1 MKPLAAAIDL
11 GTTRIKAAVLDER
24 GALRVIASRPA
35 PPLSGSGPFR
45 ESVPA
50 DYLREAVIALGE
62 VERSVAPGTPLG
74 IASQRSTFTLW
85 EKTPDA
91 TRTPLISWQDRRAA
105 PWCARNSAIEPV
117 ISTRT
122 GLRLTPHYAG
132 PKLADLLEREPALRD
147 GMAGGSVRFGTL
159 ECWIL
164 AHLTQGANHET
175 DLTMAARTLLAD
187 PGSGEWASDLL
198 DLFSV
203 PGAGLPAI
211 VPTSGR
217 PGPVVGSVR
226 VCATVADQAA
236 ATLAVIGEDR
246 GDALVNLGT
255 GGFVL
260 RTTGAV
266 MSPSPGF
273 LAGPILAAPGG
284 RIRYAA
290 EGTINGAAE
299 ALSRFGEGP
308 SPLGVTDPAPGA
320 FCIPDL
326 AGLGAPH
333 WLPERTMS
341 FSPEA
346 GRLEESS
353 KRRIVLEGILFRV
366 REILEGLFPDSA
378 PRRVVLSGG
387 LAREPG
393 LAGGLAACLE
403 RPIERLEEPE
413 ATLLGAARLAAGLPP
428 CDPPPRTVQVVP
440 AADGAYLPAKWHRWR
455 AWVASELGAR

>member
-11 GTTRIKAAVLDER
+11 GTTRIKAGVLDER
-24 GALRVIASRPA
+24 GALRVSASRAA
-35 PPLSGSGPFR
+35 PPLRGTGPIR
-45 ESVPA
+45 ESDPA
-50 DYLREAVIALGE
+50 GYLREVTTVLGE
-62 VERSVAPGTPLG
+62 LERSVGAGTPLG

-85 EKTPDA
+85 EGPPDA
-91 TRTPLISWQDRRAA
+91 TLTPLISWQDRRAA
-105 PWCARNSAIEPV
+105 PWCGRHAGIEAV
-117 ISTRT
+117 ISART
-122 GLRLTPHYAG
+122 GLHLTPHYAG
-132 PKLADLLEREPALRD
+132 PKLADLLEREPALRL
-147 GMAGGSVRFGTL
+147 GMAERRVKFGTL

-164 AHLTQGANHET
+164 SHLTHGQSHET

-187 PGSGEWASDLL
+187 PRRGEWASDLL

-217 PGPVVGSVR
+217 PGPMAGPWR
-226 VCATVADQAA
+226 VAATVADQAA

-246 GDALVNLGT
+246 GGALVNLGT

-260 RTTGAV
+260 RTTGSR
-266 MSPSPGF
+266 MTPSPGY
-273 LAGPILAAPGG
+273 LAGPILAARGETT
-284 RIRYAA
+284 RYAA
-290 EGTINGAAE
+290 EGTINGASE
-299 ALSRFGEGP
+299 ALARFGEGP
-308 SPLGVTDPAPGA
+308 SPPGDTDPAPGA

-333 WLPERTMS
+333 WLPERTLS

-346 GRLEESS
+346 ERLDEAS

-366 REILEGLFPDSA
+366 REILEGLFEGSA
-378 PRRVVLSGG
+378 PGRVVLSGG
-387 LAREPG
+387 LALEPG
-393 LAGGLAACLE
+393 LAAGLAACLE

-428 CDPPPRTVQVVP
+428 CDPPPRTVPVVP
-440 AADGAYLPAKWHRWR
+440 GADGAYLPGKWHRWR
-455 AWVASELGAR
+455 GWVASELGA